1 MIAVAILIV
10 AAILGWLWT
19 RVVNRMSYEACMTLG
34 VLMLVPPALILI
46 GTVVALV
53 VLT

>member
-10 AAILGWLWT
+10 AAILGWFWT
-19 RVVNRMSYEACMTLG
+19 RVVDRMSYDLCMALG
-34 VLMLVPPALILI
+34 IRMLVPPLLILI